1 MPHPSISERLRTGQ
15 PPDPPSPRRQRPY
28 PPAPHLLPPPSPLSL
43 TSSMPRSHPSL
54 TIISPLMDP
63 EIHTDSSSLNLP
75 LTIRF
80 DGSLS
85 MNLMSGIGILHEST
99 SPNTIFS
106 LYPDSSTSV
115 RIWII
120 PACLTILNPLMTLS
134 MMNYSSKPK
143 INLRFFR
150 TLIFSRTAASTTTRF
165 SSMSMNALLNT
176 RTLFTQPMIQIALPR
191 LSMRIPHL
199 LGWHHPTSSEMTP
212 HTSSMNRFPIYPIL
226 ILRSL
231 SVNLRLMAIHSRC

>member
-1 MPHPSISERLRTGQ
+1 MI
-15 PPDPPSPRRQRPY
+15 
-28 PPAPHLLPPPSPLSL
+28 
-43 TSSMPRSHPSL
+43 RSH
-54 TIISPLMDP
+54 
-63 EIHTDSSSLNLP
+63 
-75 LTIRF
+75 
-80 DGSLS
+80 GSLS
-85 MNLMSGIGILHEST
+85 MNLMNGIGIPLEST
-99 SPNTIFS
+99 SPNT
-106 LYPDSSTSV
+106 SSALSPNSSAGV
-115 RIWII
+115 PIWILI
-120 PACLTILNPLMTLS
+120 AFLTILNPLMTLL

-226 ILRSL
+226 ILRFL

>member
-1 MPHPSISERLRTGQ
+1 MLR
-15 PPDPPSPRRQRPY
+15 
-28 PPAPHLLPPPSPLSL
+28 SL
-43 TSSMPRSHPSL
+43 PSL
-54 TIISPLMDP
+54 TTSRFILDL
-63 EIHTDSSSLNLP
+63 EIHTDSPSLNLP
-75 LTIRF
+75 IMIRF
-80 DGSLS
+80 DGYLS
-85 MNLMSGIGILHEST
+85 MNLMSGIGILYEST

-115 RIWII
+115 LISTI
-120 PACLTILNPLMTLS
+120 PAYLTILNPLMTLL

-165 SSMSMNALLNT
+165 SSMSMSALLNT

-212 HTSSMNRFPIYPIL
+212 RTSSMNRFPIYPIL
-226 ILRSL
+226 ILRFL